1 MPIFLNTGMQYQNST
16 LSSKLVYQPLT
27 NFKLYY
33 HCGMLTLYDIK
44 FSDVIFT
51 WRHIKY
57 DVTLD
62 QNIIEIDLEVWKW
75 QVKQHNWYLLR

>member
-33 HCGMLTLYDIK
+33 HCGMLKLYDIK
-44 FSDVIFT
+44 ISDVIFT
-51 WRHIKY
+51 WCHIKY
-57 DVTLD
+57 DVALD